1 MKVKLNEKRLSSG
14 QLEDLIN
21 KEVRKHGVEL
31 CKMTA
36 EKQTKEVVA
45 TLMYL
50 FHEQH
55 WHKDRIQKYFNM
67 MCEIY
72 ERPAVFGKTIKGGD
86 VIQFVSEKYDLDFSR
101 LNPHFEVEL

>member
-1 MKVKLNEKRLSSG
+1 MKVRLDEKRLSSN
-14 QLEDLIN
+14 QLEKLIN
-21 KEVRKHGVEL
+21 EEVKKHGAEL
-31 CKMTA
+31 CKMAA
-36 EKQTKEVVA
+36 EKQTREVVA

-72 ERPAVFGKTIKGGD
+72 ERPAVFGKTVKGKD
-86 VIQFVSEKYDLDFSR
+86 IIEFISDRYELDFDK
-101 LNPHFEVEL
+101 LNPKFEVNI